1 MYHSKWAWIVTKAL
15 FVEIS
20 LCIKVCIVLYLKAFR
35 PSWETPPGPHSAC
48 WLLMKTPYYPIIRR
62 RHRWEDCE
70 VSLGRAAID
79 YWEHCV
85 VCSQDSA
92 QSPSRRQTQPCPEHS
107 TTRRQSTE
115 TGYNTALVLTRY
127 FMYVAVI
134 LVLTCVAVASQSVLW
149 NIEYEI
155 GGWFG
160 YKRSLM
166 PPNCGLP
173 S

>member
-1 MYHSKWAWIVTKAL
+1 
-15 FVEIS
+15 
-20 LCIKVCIVLYLKAFR
+20 
-35 PSWETPPGPHSAC
+35 
-48 WLLMKTPYYPIIRR
+48 MKTPYYRIIRR

-92 QSPSRRQTQPCPEHS
+92 QSYHGDRHRYPEHS
-107 TTRRQSTE
+107 TSRRQSTE
-115 TGYNTALVLTRY
+115 TGGNITLVLSRY
-127 FMYVAVI
+127 VDTLCSSQI

-166 PPNCGLP
+166 PPNYLP
-173 S
+173 LRTTVLR